1 MADATQS
8 GNRTLRGWTAR
19 IWSILSKFVLM
30 PLVGALI
37 GAMLIG
43 RIVDWFV
50 GPDSYKV
57 YVVGNFQPLDGTTTG
72 ASKILDGFKGMGEL
86 PAIGPK
92 RVKVTYE
99 AVNDHGDP
107 ADAQKISAN
116 LASRSDTL
124 MVVGHF
130 SSTQTKA
137 ALPAYLRSIRP
148 PIPVIMTTE
157 TNPDLVPPKLRAL
170 QYDPVFRLSPTDDQQ
185 ALRAADFAIH
195 EHATAFWVVQDLSN
209 PVYSDYLT
217 SRFSERILE
226 QSKDVI
232 TWGNNL
238 SVPPIDA
245 FTTLKID
252 WIFFPGPWQE
262 AILLARQVRKIPGGD
277 KIHILLGDACADEN
291 LIAKGGSDVEG
302 IYITHQMQAS
312 DFNSPNAG
320 YEVFGRNA
328 FRIIEQIINSAN
340 DNYTAR
346 AAARGGMGYR
356 IRGLL
361 GLRRA
366 VDSRNVIAAVMQE
379 ATSTAT
385 KRLFTLNSGGSYR
398 FDEAG
403 TPIDAKWHVWQ
414 VQGGKFVDVPADGP
428 G

>member
-1 MADATQS
+1 M
-8 GNRTLRGWTAR
+8 
-19 IWSILSKFVLM
+19 
-30 PLVGALI
+30 
-37 GAMLIG
+37 
-43 RIVDWFV
+43 
-50 GPDSYKV
+50 
-57 YVVGNFQPLDGTTTG
+57 
-72 ASKILDGFKGMGEL
+72 
-86 PAIGPK
+86 
-92 RVKVTYE
+92 KVTYE
-99 AVNDHGDP
+99 RIDHHGDP
-107 ADAQKISAN
+107 ADAQKISMD
-116 LASRSDTL
+116 LASRVDTL

-137 ALPAYLRSIRP
+137 ALPAYLRSVTP

-157 TNPDLVPPKLRAL
+157 TNPDLVPPKLDAL

-185 ALRAADFAIH
+185 ALTAADFALH
-195 EHATAFWVVQDLSN
+195 QHATAFWVVQDLSN

-245 FTTLKID
+245 IKALKID

-262 AILLARQVRKIPGGD
+262 AILLARQVRRIPGK
-277 KIHILLGDACADEN
+277 KINILLGDACADRN
-291 LIAKGGSDVEG
+291 LTGKGGSDVDG

-312 DFNSPNAG
+312 DFNNPDAG

-340 DNYTAR
+340 DNYAGR
-346 AAARGGMGYR
+346 AAARGGLGYR

-366 VDSRNVIAAVMQE
+366 VDARNVIAAVMQE

-385 KRLFTLNSGGSYR
+385 KRLFSVTSGGSYR

-414 VQGGKFVDVPADGP
+414 VQGGKFVDVPADGA